1 MVGRGFYN
9 DMTETEEVKA
19 IYKWFLAEYPE
30 YEHCWRVSTSGMN
43 LGGGKRAAIMI
54 KFLRSI
60 GVSIGESDISILL
73 PSANYG
79 SLVIEHKAEGSA
91 HKATDEQIEY
101 IDAHNETG
109 NLGIITRGIGAAQA
123 AIRAYIDQPCQS
135 A

>member
-1 MVGRGFYN
+1 
-9 DMTETEEVKA
+9 MTETEEVKA

-60 GVSIGESDISILL
+60 GVVIGESDIAILL
-73 PSANYG
+73 PRQKALKQFG
-79 SLVIEHKAEGSA
+79 SLIIEHKAEGSKW
-91 HKATDEQIEY
+91 KATAEQVAY
-101 IDAHNETG
+101 IHRHNETG
-109 NLGIITRGIGAAQA
+109 NLAVITSGIGAAQA